1 VLNVLPLTLTICTAA
16 VGCVVAGRAGV
27 VDPAGVDVDGVEV
40 DPPGFVVGCDCDVVT
55 GGLRVDAVLRFVVC
69 ASDAGANVRQRLKIK
84 RVIRALFG
92 AAGFV

>member
-1 VLNVLPLTLTICTAA
+1 
-16 VGCVVAGRAGV
+16 
-27 VDPAGVDVDGVEV
+27 
-40 DPPGFVVGCDCDVVT
+40 
-55 GGLRVDAVLRFVVC
+55 LRVDAVLRFVVC